1 MNRPPD
7 RQWLMLL
14 LAAVFLCAVVRPAPA
29 AVDPHQI
36 DDSLLKAREY
46 LYRYQKNGTWEK
58 TPEPDP
64 TKDRTDPENG
74 QFGGT
79 TALCVYALLASG
91 ESPQSEKLKPAVE
104 FLINAHMT
112 GVYAV
117 SVRAVVWTLLPQTDE
132 VKALTNR
139 DMQFLQRALITSGNG
154 RGFYDYT
161 ELDRDNNRIDHSV
174 SQFAVLG
181 AWACAERLDPP
192 PLTYWRLVDTA
203 WRSTQHA
210 TGSWSYSKT
219 PTNRDPATVAMT
231 AAGVATLFITQD
243 FLNRGRSFE
252 PAGNL
257 HDPGIEKGIKW
268 ISEHY
273 DTLINGKSEGQNNPY
288 YGLFGVERIG
298 LASGYRFFGDVNWYD
313 DGASFLIKTQNRQG
327 GWSGAINTALAM
339 LFLARGRCP
348 VAMNKLS
355 YDIITTGN
363 RVAEANWNQR
373 PRDAANLTKFISR
386 QTERAL
392 NWQIIDFKAPVED
405 WLDAPILYMSGNQPL
420 NLSDEQKAKL
430 KQFVLSGGLVV
441 GHADGGA
448 TAFAN
453 TFKKLA
459 GELFSYEFRPLPA
472 SHPILADEQFQA
484 SKWRRKLSVLGMSN
498 GVRELFLL
506 LPDSDPARS
515 WQSYDTAARPEAFEL
530 LANIFQYA
538 VDKQNLRL
546 KGDRFTVARDT
557 AIKPQKTLSIARVKY
572 AGNWDPEPGGWQRLA
587 ALFNNQQQMELT
599 TETVEI
605 DALASAKPRIAHLT
619 GTDAIKLDGKAAA
632 ALKTFIENGGLI
644 IIDAAGGSSAF
655 GQSIEQV
662 LQSNFPDDAASL
674 SEPLPADH
682 PIYTRAGTKLEIAYR
697 PFAQRTLTGDMKAGR
712 IRGMTHKGHLAI
724 LYSPED
730 LSVGLV
736 GQPVDA
742 IRGYTPATAT
752 QLMTNILLLAETQ
765 SEKPQE

>member
-1 MNRPPD
+1 MNRAPH
-7 RQWLMLL
+7 RQWLTLL
-14 LAAVFLCAVVRPAPA
+14 LVAVFVCAVRPAPA
-29 AVDPHQI
+29 AVAPNQI
-36 DDSLLKAREY
+36 DDSLAKARDY

-91 ESPQSEKLKPAVE
+91 ESPQSEKLKPAIE
-104 FLINAHMT
+104 FLINTHMT

-117 SVRAVVWTLLPQTDE
+117 SVRAVVWTLLPQTDD

-139 DMQFLQRALITSGNG
+139 DMQFLQRALITSGTG

-192 PLTYWRLVDTA
+192 PLTYWRMVDTA
-203 WRSTQHA
+203 WRGTQHA
-210 TGSWSYSKT
+210 TGSWSYSKM

-257 HDPGIEKGIKW
+257 KDPNIDRGIKW

-273 DTLINGKSEGQNNPY
+273 DNLINGKSEGQNSPY

-313 DGASFLIKTQNRQG
+313 DGAGFLIKTQNRQG

-348 VAMNKLS
+348 LAMNKLS

-420 NLSDEQKAKL
+420 NLNDEQKAKL

-448 TAFAN
+448 TAFGN

-484 SKWRRKLSVLGMSN
+484 SKWRRKLTVLGMSN

-538 VDKQNLRL
+538 VDKQNLRQ
-546 KGDRFTVARDT
+546 KGDRFTVAVDEN
-557 AIKPQKTLSIARVKY
+557 IKPQRTIAVTRVKY
-572 AGNWDPEPGGWQRLA
+572 AGNWDPEPGGWQRLSA
-587 ALFNNQQQMELT
+587 IFNNQQQVELT
-599 TETVEI
+599 TEAVEI
-605 DALASAKPRIAHLT
+605 DALATAKAKTAHLT
-619 GTDAIKLDGKAAA
+619 GTDAIELNAKAIDAI
-632 ALKTFIENGGLI
+632 KTFIDGGGVLVV
-644 IIDAAGGSSAF
+644 DAAGGASAFSDSIEQALRSAF
-655 GQSIEQV
+655 GDEAQ
-662 LQSNFPDDAASL
+662 AL
-674 SEPLPADH
+674 SDFLPADH
-682 PIYTRAGTKLEIAYR
+682 PIYARGGTPVEIAYR
-697 PFAQRTLTGDMKAGR
+697 PYARRSVTGDLKIGR
-712 IRGMTHKGHLAI
+712 LRGMTRSGRLAI
-724 LYSPED
+724 IYSPED
-730 LSVGLV
+730 LSAGLV

-752 QLMTNILLLAETQ
+752 HLMTNILLLADEQTRQ
-765 SEKPQE
+765 